1 MVLQKKF
8 KSAEK
13 SIDKK
18 KKDDGNND
26 AQQVPDCSMSSTV
39 KAHDGEKL
47 HVGQWVAVAY
57 NEDFYVGQVTNILSN
72 NGGVKIKFLTKK
84 KDGFYKWLQL
94 KDTDLVSTEYIFHS
108 KPAVQKVGSAFVLND
123 ENMVINLYDSYKK
136 KYLTS

>member
-1 MVLQKKF
+1 MLSANQHAQIFACILLSSKSYPNFLVLQ
-8 KSAEK
+8 
-13 SIDKK
+13 
-18 KKDDGNND
+18 
-26 AQQVPDCSMSSTV
+26 
-39 KAHDGEKL
+39 AHDGEKL

-123 ENMVINLYDSYKK
+123 ENTVINLYDSYKK